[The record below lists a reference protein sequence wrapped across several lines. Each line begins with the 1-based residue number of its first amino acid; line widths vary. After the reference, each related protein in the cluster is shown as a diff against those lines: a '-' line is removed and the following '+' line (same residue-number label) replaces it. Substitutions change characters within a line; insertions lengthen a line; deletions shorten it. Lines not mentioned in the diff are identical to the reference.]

1 MLKSSGSVVELPAC
15 KKTSGDW
22 NTPCVKGKQKTI
34 GTPGSLSSQDTVYFT
49 GNDPGFSRR

>member
-1 MLKSSGSVVELPAC
+1 MLKSSGAVVELPAC